1 MITENE
7 KRAVNE
13 GIAYCIEQLEEA
25 QKYLRDED
33 VNATLIFT
41 ANSLKRL
48 QNVKL
53 RLQVNRFNQ

>member
-33 VNATLIFT
+33 VNATLIFA

>member
-41 ANSLKRL
+41 ANSLIEFV
-48 QNVKL
+48 NETKL
-53 RLQVNRFNQ
+53 ESFV